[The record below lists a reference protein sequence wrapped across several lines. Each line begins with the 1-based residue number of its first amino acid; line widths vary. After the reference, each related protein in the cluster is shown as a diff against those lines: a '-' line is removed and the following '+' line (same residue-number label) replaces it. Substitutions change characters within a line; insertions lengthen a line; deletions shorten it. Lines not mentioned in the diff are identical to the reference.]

1 MFRFCCLLLMNVEF
15 CSVRQFIYLW
25 TDLNISSPVFEIFIG
40 GQGQFLFQGEFLPLM
55 HNLSAESLLSVLDVQ
70 QRFLN
75 LTGQNSSISP
85 ACTTSN
91 NCSDYCFSVMLT
103 LIIVCCPTA
112 WNCAL
117 YISSL
122 VCNQRLKG
130 THMQISGVFFL
141 LNSLF
146 ENSSHFCLNNL
157 FSSVR
162 LL

>member
-1 MFRFCCLLLMNVEF
+1 
-15 CSVRQFIYLW
+15 
-25 TDLNISSPVFEIFIG
+25 
-40 GQGQFLFQGEFLPLM
+40 M
-55 HNLSAESLLSVLDVQ
+55 HNLSAESLLSVSDVQ

-85 ACTTSN
+85 ACTTYN
-91 NCSDYCFSVMLT
+91 NCSDYCFSIMLT

-122 VCNQRLKG
+122 VSSQRLKG

-162 LL
+162 LLWSPWERPPYPHGLETVSKNKDAMIAVFL